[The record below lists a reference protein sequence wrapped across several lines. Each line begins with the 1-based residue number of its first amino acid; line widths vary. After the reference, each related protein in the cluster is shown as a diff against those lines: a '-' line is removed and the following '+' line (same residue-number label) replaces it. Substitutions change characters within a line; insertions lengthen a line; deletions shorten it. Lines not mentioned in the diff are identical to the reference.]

1 MLFYL
6 MSVSA
11 KKNAV
16 NTEIILLMS
25 LEPHGNTLYF
35 ILTQIFNVD

>member
-11 KKNAV
+11 KKNV
-16 NTEIILLMS
+16 INTEIILLMS
-25 LEPHGNTLYF
+25 SEPYGNTLYF